1 VAYKEY
7 TGEVLPLDAEQPVEE
22 SEKEKKFQPY
32 SGKVLPL
39 GTKVKPREVTL
50 YDGEVLPLPKEPE
63 EPTAKDNTQYEVT
76 GRDQVVQRKPQGS
89 FGEEL
94 VKGIVGSGKQLIE
107 GAPKVFGME
116 FGSRRAASA
125 MKDLDQFA
133 RIDKGELKK
142 ITDETAPVADFERYL
157 RADPEQRQQM
167 RQAATARVSE
177 GITNVAQAQ
186 QLYQQ
191 FQKDNAKYQGRVPD
205 LTDVQTV
212 NDFSKWLG
220 YNMGAGA
227 VQLAPVI
234 LAALT
239 TGGAGAFAT
248 GTGLAYQETL
258 GNRLQFLEKQFK
270 GRSDEETANNISD
283 YLRKTGNVNAMVA
296 LASGALDMAGPVG
309 TILRK
314 QFAKEFGKDV
324 VKYATKREAAI
335 AGVKQVPRE
344 IAEEAATGAA
354 QEATQI
360 LGKRA
365 VGEQTGDLLT
375 KENIKD
381 VINAAAAEGVGGALG
396 SGINVAT
403 EVGKQVAQ
411 QKAEEAQSRE
421 LAKLER
427 AQRIEARMGQLGP
440 VYNQLV
446 DSFRNEGLS
455 EIEAIRRAGELISQ
469 TGFDRELLGTE
480 SEGLG
485 AGAEPAVGVE
495 GEGVTGQPTAPAG
508 AGLDGTSEV
517 AGGPRAGEGAQPTA
531 LTQEE
536 AEAQFAELEQDAHDN
551 YPPDI
556 ARRITDMAAEAV
568 LDGANPQFAFNQ
580 AINAVTEEVE
590 AVAPARVEPTLT
602 EEPTAI
608 PTPEGARVEPTL
620 AEEPA
625 AIEQAAP
632 EAVQPTEVV
641 TPEEPAPAEAVAE
654 PTTAEPTEVVSE
666 PKDLEEPTPAPVAPE
681 TNPATGMQRKG
692 KSTGRKRI
700 VRTPEEQAAHDEVRR
715 STQGYLRDGQ
725 RAAQRALDAVNE
737 PFDPSQYGTEEE
749 AKAAAEVHESQMLK
763 ALTDAYRIANDPAL
777 RRNKAGQLAKQTIEN
792 PNLTPRQ
799 KTIAENRAKREASI
813 SRSLPL
819 LEGTNDAHE
828 TMFGLFN
835 TGSEAMAY
843 IQATGNSFESLLARR
858 LKPFLRDVRIVVV
871 TDPERQLPRDQRI
884 RDEFNGARGL
894 YVEYGGT
901 KTIYLNKSEN
911 GLTNTIVLHE
921 AVHGAVN
928 AKLDQWL
935 ANPAS
940 VDAATKQAF
949 EDLMSVM
956 AQTAKFYDI
965 LSASGQ
971 ADQILHELDRV
982 GAFSDIKEFIAYGL
996 TQPEMQNFLMS
1007 VPEVQV
1013 PRIRNR
1019 LNLGAFGNFVNA
1031 VRNMFNI
1038 KPDKQSAFTDLIA
1051 VTDTI
1056 LSQDL
1061 TTPTDADRA
1070 RTSAAKRLTSIDK
1083 LKQKLIQS
1091 NKATEVN
1098 DSVGAMFVKTRN
1110 FKDALKLL
1118 QATYSAMNV
1127 GKLRLL
1133 LPTLST
1139 EDITRWIG
1147 DDIRNIR
1154 NVNKAVQDL
1163 GVMRTR
1169 MVRKLAEQV
1178 PEWVDFARN
1187 NEKGGRLLGDTM
1199 HASTLR
1205 EVNPTLFP
1213 DVATALQNDATLQRL
1228 NNELQDPNTPAKS
1241 KPSIKGKITK
1251 RKQSLEFVYK
1261 LWNELGGMANGKG
1274 REIYKMALDQY
1285 RKTFET
1291 HEQLLLDK
1299 IASSNIPGD
1308 INDASTPKGRLMA
1321 SITETF
1327 QKAKQLGVYF
1337 PLMRYGNYWLRVGP
1351 SNSRNSEFYM
1361 FESAIAR
1368 NKFLEDRVEELQQ
1381 AGDKRTRDEMI
1392 EGMDIDMGDTLDGM
1406 RGQIVDSSQMLKS
1419 IFGLLDQNPLS
1430 DIEAVKDQIYQ
1441 MFLMTLPDK
1450 DIRKRFTHRQ
1460 GKTGFSADVIRNF
1473 IVAQHTAANQ
1483 LSRLAYND
1491 KIRNAIGAAYAE
1503 LAGNPDKLKLNV
1515 FVDEIAQR
1523 AVSEMEP
1530 KISKPGSIN
1539 WDAFASAGNQIVF
1552 YYLLTAPKSALVQMT
1567 QLPVVGLPTLFAE
1580 FSADRV
1586 TAVTARYSNLFNM
1599 MGLSKTD
1606 AQGNVVTEWGAP
1618 SVNDS
1623 SYIRNHKD
1631 RRYASILKKA
1641 WAYANDRGIF
1651 METYAGDITS
1661 RSRVPTAAYHGPLRR
1676 GARATLNFMSGA
1688 FHHAERITR
1697 EIMYMSTFELAFEDA
1712 KNSGL
1717 SDQEAFRKASERALK
1732 ITYDSLFNYTQYNK
1746 PRVMK
1751 NPLGKVA
1758 FQFMTFP
1765 LQMASYLARNFY
1777 GMLPLLNKQDKRDA
1791 AIKFFGTLGMTGLFA
1806 GAVGMPMYSMV
1817 MGFLE
1822 GIRDLMRPDDDEDY
1836 DEDDEGNPLGKRSLD
1851 LWFREWF
1858 LPHYFGPD
1866 SSIAKAM
1873 GFTDEQAKTL
1883 TRAVEMGPVSA
1894 FTDINIGSSVSLDGL
1909 FFRND
1914 LPSGDAKSQL
1924 AEMAM
1929 SFFGGAL
1936 SSSISQI
1943 WSGFEDF
1950 NNGDVNKAI
1959 EKWSPAFTRGVV
1971 RAATL
1976 QDKGLRASD
1985 GSQILDPEFYTT
1997 GKLLAQSIG
2006 FASTE
2011 AAQIQK
2017 HNILAKR
2024 IMQDIEQERTHL
2036 DTRLRKAADNY
2047 FDTLNKKD
2055 EKRLDEVLADIEKYN
2070 YRNGMFAIDGT
2081 HISEVISNSQKRQGQ
2096 SYQGLYV
2103 PQRAQQFI
2111 YPLVEKS
2118 RTGEYK

>member
-1 VAYKEY
+1 M
-7 TGEVLPLDAEQPVEE
+7 
-22 SEKEKKFQPY
+22 
-32 SGKVLPL
+32 
-39 GTKVKPREVTL
+39 
-50 YDGEVLPLPKEPE
+50 E
-63 EPTAKDNTQYEVT
+63 EPTT
-76 GRDQVVQRKPQGS
+76 
-89 FGEEL
+89 
-94 VKGIVGSGKQLIE
+94 
-107 GAPKVFGME
+107 
-116 FGSRRAASA
+116 
-125 MKDLDQFA
+125 
-133 RIDKGELKK
+133 
-142 ITDETAPVADFERYL
+142 
-157 RADPEQRQQM
+157 
-167 RQAATARVSE
+167 
-177 GITNVAQAQ
+177 
-186 QLYQQ
+186 
-191 FQKDNAKYQGRVPD
+191 
-205 LTDVQTV
+205 
-212 NDFSKWLG
+212 
-220 YNMGAGA
+220 
-227 VQLAPVI
+227 
-234 LAALT
+234 
-239 TGGAGAFAT
+239 
-248 GTGLAYQETL
+248 
-258 GNRLQFLEKQFK
+258 
-270 GRSDEETANNISD
+270 
-283 YLRKTGNVNAMVA
+283 
-296 LASGALDMAGPVG
+296 
-309 TILRK
+309 
-314 QFAKEFGKDV
+314 
-324 VKYATKREAAI
+324 
-335 AGVKQVPRE
+335 
-344 IAEEAATGAA
+344 
-354 QEATQI
+354 
-360 LGKRA
+360 
-365 VGEQTGDLLT
+365 
-375 KENIKD
+375 
-381 VINAAAAEGVGGALG
+381 
-396 SGINVAT
+396 
-403 EVGKQVAQ
+403 
-411 QKAEEAQSRE
+411 
-421 LAKLER
+421 
-427 AQRIEARMGQLGP
+427 
-440 VYNQLV
+440 
-446 DSFRNEGLS
+446 
-455 EIEAIRRAGELISQ
+455 
-469 TGFDRELLGTE
+469 
-480 SEGLG
+480 
-485 AGAEPAVGVE
+485 
-495 GEGVTGQPTAPAG
+495 
-508 AGLDGTSEV
+508 
-517 AGGPRAGEGAQPTA
+517 
-531 LTQEE
+531 
-536 AEAQFAELEQDAHDN
+536 
-551 YPPDI
+551 
-556 ARRITDMAAEAV
+556 
-568 LDGANPQFAFNQ
+568 
-580 AINAVTEEVE
+580 
-590 AVAPARVEPTLT
+590 
-602 EEPTAI
+602 
-608 PTPEGARVEPTL
+608 
-620 AEEPA
+620 
-625 AIEQAAP
+625 
-632 EAVQPTEVV
+632 
-641 TPEEPAPAEAVAE
+641 
-654 PTTAEPTEVVSE
+654 
-666 PKDLEEPTPAPVAPE
+666 APVAPE

-715 STQGYLRDGQ
+715 RTQGYLRDGQ

-777 RRNKAGQLAKQTIEN
+777 RRNKAGQLAKQAIEN

-819 LEGTNDAHE
+819 LEGTNDAHD

-843 IQATGNSFESLLARR
+843 IQATGNSFERLLASR
-858 LKPFLRDVRIVVV
+858 LKPFLRDVRIIVV

-1038 KPDKQSAFTDLIA
+1038 KPDKQSAFTDLLA

-1061 TTPTDADRA
+1061 TTPTDADNA

-1118 QATYSAMNV
+1118 RATYSAMDV

-1199 HASTLR
+1199 HASTLL

-1213 DVATALQNDATLQRL
+1213 NVATALQNDATLQRL

-1241 KPSIKGKITK
+1241 KPSIKGKITQ

-1261 LWNELGGMANGKG
+1261 LWGELGGMANGKG

-1321 SITETF
+1321 SITQSF
-1327 QKAKQLGVYF
+1327 QEAKQIGVYF

-1351 SNSRNSEFYM
+1351 SKSRNSEFYM

-1441 MFLMTLPDK
+1441 MYLMTLPEK
-1450 DIRKRFTHRQ
+1450 DMRRRFTHRQ

-1483 LSRLAYND
+1483 LSRLAYGD

-1530 KISKPGSIN
+1530 KISKPGNIN

-1651 METYAGDITS
+1651 METYAGDMTS

-1751 NPLGKVA
+1751 NPVGKVA

-1777 GMLPLLNKQDKRDA
+1777 GMLPLLNKEDKRDA

-1806 GAVGMPMYSMV
+1806 GTVGLPMYSMV
-1817 MGFLE
+1817 MGLLE

-1866 SSIAKAM
+1866 SSIAKSM
-1873 GFTDEQAKTL
+1873 GLTDEEAQTL
-1883 TRAVEMGPVSA
+1883 TRAVEMGPISA
-1894 FTDINIGSSVSLDGL
+1894 LTDINIGSSVSLDGL

-1924 AEMAM
+1924 AAMAM

-1936 SSSISQI
+1936 GSSISQI

-1959 EKWSPAFTRGVV
+1959 EKWSPAFARGVV

-2011 AAQIQK
+2011 AGQIQK

-2024 IMQDIEQERTHL
+2024 VMQDIEQERTHL

-2047 FDTLNKKD
+2047 FDTFNEKD

-2070 YRNGMFAIDGT
+2070 YRNGMFAIDGA
-2081 HISEVISNSQKRQGQ
+2081 HISEVINNSQKRQGQ